1 MQEWTHGTSEGVT
14 GSDGG
19 GGRLIKVGAL
29 DIATVCRALMLV
41 RKVPGVAR
49 SSLYAARPSE
59 RAVRKD
65 VSLSSGRGV
74 VRE

>member
-1 MQEWTHGTSEGVT
+1 MQEYTHGTSEGVT

-29 DIATVCRALMLV
+29 DIATVCRALVVV
-41 RKVPGVAR
+41 RKGSGVAC
-49 SSLYAARPSE
+49 SSVSAASASE
-59 RAVRKD
+59 GAVHKD
-65 VSLSSGRGV
+65 MSLSSGRGV